1 MLTLSSMSQEQ
12 ARAVKPDKAANQS
25 KALAP
30 PAGRDSPERRP
41 QNAPAP
47 LLLAGERKE
56 SGIEGRLERRHVAL
70 RLRFRWRCRIHPR
83 GQRREQHDRQRRQIK
98 SSSAAAPPVPPSRA
112 AACWWCHR
120 TAASMA
126 QPPAARR
133 LRSKAAGRP
142 AQTRSPALAEA
153 RYFADLRFRKLIAPE
168 KVAKHV

>member
-98 SSSAAAPPVPPSRA
+98 SSSAAAPPVPASRA

-120 TAASMA
+120 TAEMCHVWTAPA
-126 QPPAARR
+126 LQEKKNLTFLRIVRVQPCIRPLNAAV
-133 LRSKAAGRP
+133 LAAGPDVIR
-142 AQTRSPALAEA
+142 
-153 RYFADLRFRKLIAPE
+153 
-168 KVAKHV
+168 